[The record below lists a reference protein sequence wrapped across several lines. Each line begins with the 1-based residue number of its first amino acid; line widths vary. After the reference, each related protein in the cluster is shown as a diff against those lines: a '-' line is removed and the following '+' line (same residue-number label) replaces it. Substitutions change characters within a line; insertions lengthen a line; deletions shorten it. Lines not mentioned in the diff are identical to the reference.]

1 MVAIIAAVLIVAGIY
16 FAGVRYMRVNVTD
29 SLYVKFLGQ
38 VDDNGQPYKGRI
50 IYSDGI
56 SAEVNL
62 DREEISYSNGDV
74 YCGPLD
80 NLLKN
85 GEGEMRYANGD
96 TYKGQ
101 FKNDL
106 IDGYGTY
113 TYVGGDSYVG
123 EFTAGLKNG
132 DGTYT
137 FSDGSVY
144 IGSFKNDKKR
154 RLRRV

>member
-1 MVAIIAAVLIVAGIY
+1 MTPNNNYRQNPHRQQQRPPQRPPQRRRRKKKASFARVIITIVVVAIIAAVLIVAGIY

-62 DREEISYSNGDV
+62 DRDEISYSNGDV

-96 TYKGQ
+96 T
-101 FKNDL
+101 
-106 IDGYGTY
+106 
-113 TYVGGDSYVG
+113 
-123 EFTAGLKNG
+123 
-132 DGTYT
+132 
-137 FSDGSVY
+137 
-144 IGSFKNDKKR
+144 
-154 RLRRV
+154 